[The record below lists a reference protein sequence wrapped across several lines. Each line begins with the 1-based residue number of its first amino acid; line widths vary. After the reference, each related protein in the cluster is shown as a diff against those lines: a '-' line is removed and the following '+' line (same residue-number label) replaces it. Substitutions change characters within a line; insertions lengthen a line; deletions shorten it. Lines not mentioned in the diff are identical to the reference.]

1 MKKENTF
8 FQSVCNIAIPVT
20 LQAMLQNSFTM
31 IDQVM
36 IGQLGS
42 VSIAAIGLAGKFS
55 SIFNFLVSA
64 VAAVAG
70 IMIAQ
75 YMGKKDGKE
84 VNRSLSVNLVVALGL
99 AVLFMVFC
107 LFGANPIMSLYTKDE
122 ATKQVAAA
130 YLRIMGGTFLP
141 LSLASLFATQL
152 RCMEKATLPLY
163 GSIAAA
169 LVNTGLNYVLIFG
182 KFSFPALGVE
192 GAAIATVIS
201 QIANF
206 FIIFLGFLYYDK
218 KAENRYH
225 FALDLESSKI
235 RQYIHMLLPL
245 LLTESL
251 WCLGENVYTIIYGH
265 IGTLDCAAMT
275 LTNPIQGLI
284 IGALSGLSQAA
295 GILIGKTLGEKEFD
309 KAYEDA
315 KKLLWYGFVSSVVL
329 SVILILC
336 SKWYVSIYQ
345 VEDVVKEIG
354 RKLLFVFAL
363 MAPVKVQNMIVG
375 SGIIRSGGKTK
386 YLMWIDIIGTWGFR
400 VPLGLLT
407 AFVFHMSIPWVYF
420 ILSLEECVRLLIA
433 YTVFRKK
440 IWIQSLED

>member
-1 MKKENTF
+1 MKQENIF
-8 FQSVCNIAIPVT
+8 LKNVCNIAIPVT

-64 VAAVAG
+64 VSAVAG

-75 YMGKKDGKE
+75 YMGKKDEKE

-99 AVLFMVFC
+99 ALLFMALC
-107 LFGANPIMSLYTKDE
+107 LFAANPIMSLYTKDE
-122 ATKQVAAA
+122 MTRQAAA
-130 YLRIMGGTFLP
+130 GYLRIMGWTFLP
-141 LSLASLFATQL
+141 LALASLLATRL

-169 LVNTGLNYVLIFG
+169 LINTGLNYCLIFG
-182 KFSFPALGVE
+182 KSGFPALGVE

-201 QIANF
+201 QTANF
-206 FIIFLGFLYYDK
+206 LIIFLGFLYYDK
-218 KAENRYH
+218 KTGNGYH
-225 FALDLESSKI
+225 FALDMERSKV

-245 LLTESL
+245 LMTELL
-251 WCLGENVYTIIYGH
+251 WCIGENVYTIIYGH

-309 KAYEDA
+309 KAYEDS
-315 KKLLWYGFVSSVVL
+315 KKLLMYGLVCSVIL

-336 SKWYVSIYQ
+336 SRWYVSIYQ

-354 RKLLFVFAL
+354 VKLLFVFAV

-375 SGIIRSGGKTK
+375 GGIIRSGGKTK
-386 YLMWIDIIGTWGFR
+386 YLMWIDIIGTWGVG
-400 VPLGLLT
+400 VPLGFLT

-420 ILSLEECVRLLIA
+420 ILSLEECVRLIIA

>member
-8 FQSVCNIAIPVT
+8 LKSVCNIAIPVT

-75 YMGKKDGKE
+75 YMGKKDKDE

-99 AVLFMVFC
+99 TLLFMGLC
-107 LFGANPIMSLYTKDE
+107 LFGAGSIMGLYTEDE
-122 ATKQVAAA
+122 MTRQAAA
-130 YLRIMGGTFLP
+130 DYLKIMGWTFLP
-141 LSLASLFATQL
+141 LALASLFATML
-152 RCMEKATLPLY
+152 RCMEKAALPLY

-169 LVNTGLNYVLIFG
+169 LVNTGLNYVFIFG
-182 KFSFPALGVE
+182 KFGFPAMGVE

-206 FIIFLGFLYYDK
+206 LIIYAGFLFYDK
-218 KAENRYH
+218 KQEKGYR
-225 FALDLESSKI
+225 FSLDLEPSKI

-245 LLTESL
+245 LLTEFL
-251 WCLGENVYTIIYGH
+251 WCLGENVYTVIYGH

-284 IGALSGLSQAA
+284 IGALGGLSQAA
-295 GILIGKTLGEKEFD
+295 GILIGKTLGEKEFE
-309 KAYEDA
+309 KAYEDS
-315 KKLLWYGFVSSVVL
+315 KKLLWYGFVCSVLLSVVL
-329 SVILILC
+329 VIC
-336 SKWYVSIYQ
+336 SRWYVSIYQ
-345 VEDVVKEIG
+345 VEDQVKEIG
-354 RKLLFVFAL
+354 IRLLMVFAL
-363 MAPVKVQNMIVG
+363 MAPIKVQNMIVG

-386 YLMWIDIIGTWGFR
+386 YLMWIDMIGTWGFG
-400 VPLGLLT
+400 VPLGFLT

-420 ILSLEECVRLLIA
+420 ILSLEECVRLIMA

-440 IWIQSLED
+440 LWIQSLED